1 MGGCNNNNNNNNK
14 LIRLYGKVSVR
25 KCKNFLQN
33 RKGTRSNNTA
43 ELSGI
48 AEAILYG
55 LQELRKPNP
64 PRIKEFMIRPDSE
77 YAQLSVQGL
86 TQPAENIQMV
96 QEIKRHYA
104 DLKSVC
110 AAQDINITWLH
121 VPAHEH
127 FRWNDLADEIAKD
140 ASRPNKLQHVR
151 ASARNERT
159 PTPDPRGTFRNE
171 QIRAAPVRHPQFIPP
186 IDNMQVPDH
195 LDVPEDADLFETY
208 ATTPIHLIPAEHIG
222 ILCALAPTKNIT
234 KKSKHVRK
242 IRSCFNMI
250 VNEARKDNNAQDS
263 IWWRKII
270 FLPRVLFTP
279 ANANC
284 NLTLVDRCNLVL
296 GNDWSSFTFNSFIRR
311 TFATPGPQD
320 DSKFD
325 SMREKRSMTYLQ
337 AGEISRGFKA
347 LTAQNHPIPE
357 TEEVFRKL
365 VALHPQRP
373 AESIIPDPPGDLPH
387 MELSAQEVKSTI
399 QKTKNCVTNCPIT
412 SLRYERNPQASNRT
426 IQ

>member
-1 MGGCNNNNNNNNK
+1 MGGCNNNNNNNNNNK

-234 KKSKHVRK
+234 KKSIKTCEEDTFMLQYDRE
-242 IRSCFNMI
+242 RSK
-250 VNEARKDNNAQDS
+250 ERQQRS
-263 IWWRKII
+263 R
-270 FLPRVLFTP
+270 L
-279 ANANC
+279 
-284 NLTLVDRCNLVL
+284 NLVEKNHIPAPRAIHARQRKL
-296 GNDWSSFTFNSFIRR
+296 
-311 TFATPGPQD
+311 Q
-320 DSKFD
+320 FD
-325 SMREKRSMTYLQ
+325 SR
-337 AGEISRGFKA
+337 
-347 LTAQNHPIPE
+347 
-357 TEEVFRKL
+357 
-365 VALHPQRP
+365 
-373 AESIIPDPPGDLPH
+373 
-387 MELSAQEVKSTI
+387 
-399 QKTKNCVTNCPIT
+399 
-412 SLRYERNPQASNRT
+412 
-426 IQ
+426 